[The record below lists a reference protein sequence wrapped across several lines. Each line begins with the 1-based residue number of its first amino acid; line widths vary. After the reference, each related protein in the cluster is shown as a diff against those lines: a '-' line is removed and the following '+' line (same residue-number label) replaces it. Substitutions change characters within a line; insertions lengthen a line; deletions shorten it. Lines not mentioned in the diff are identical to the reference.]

1 MFGTSVEFLRNLCVR
16 LMLVAVLAMPMGAY
30 AANGCEDEENDSIVA
45 ELALCS
51 THAYNIGALRNP
63 EDSDRELMED
73 VIAMKTTL
81 ITQQMYRQYEQMAS
95 MLRRLKTQLEK
106 AVLTTGMQAAG
117 AKEKTNDDSGSSSG
131 GSSYKSSNRNVK
143 IEGARDCNQEMEERK
158 VLDCLNSNFQ
168 IVYEASGNG
177 ANASPEARKQLAND
191 FNTLLGVNIN
201 NKKDVVW
208 VKDVDERICAYNDGR
223 GIRNRTVFEACLDNF
238 RSILRSKYTEL
249 QDKERQAQFNP
260 WGAMMGGNNN

>member
-1 MFGTSVEFLRNLCVR
+1 MFGTSVEFLRNLCLR

-63 EDSDRELMED
+63 EGSDRELMED

-168 IVYEASGNG
+168 IIYEASGNG

-191 FNTLLGVNIN
+191 FNTLGVTDQEAGWASSAT
-201 NKKDVVW
+201 KA
-208 VKDVDERICAYNDGR
+208 ICAGNDGR
-223 GIRNRTVFEACLDNF
+223 GIRNRKVFEDCLDSF
-238 RSILRSKYTEL
+238 RTILRSKYTEL
-249 QDKERQAQFNP
+249 QNKERQAQFNP

>member
-51 THAYNIGALRNP
+51 THAYNVGALRNP
-63 EDSDRELMED
+63 EGSDRELMED

-117 AKEKTNDDSGSSSG
+117 AKEKTNDDSESSSG

-191 FNTLLGVNIN
+191 FSTLLAVNIN
-201 NKKDVVW
+201 DKKDVVW
-208 VKDVDERICAYNDGR
+208 VKDMDQRTCADNDGR
-223 GIRNRTVFEACLDNF
+223 NMGRRQVFEACLDNF

-260 WGAMMGGNNN
+260 WGAMMGGK